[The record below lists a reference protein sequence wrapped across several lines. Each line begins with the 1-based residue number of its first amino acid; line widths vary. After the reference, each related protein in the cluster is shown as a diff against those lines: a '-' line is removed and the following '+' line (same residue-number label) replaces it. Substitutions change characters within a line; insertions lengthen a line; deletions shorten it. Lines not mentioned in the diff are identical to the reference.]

1 MLLELFRMKNILLVC
16 IVLCSLPGF
25 SQSREVGSQK
35 PDASTKEDTIKP
47 PISAYKIISI
57 ANDTTFVDTTLTIE
71 KDYKF
76 NYRRKDNFELLPF
89 SNTGQT
95 YNRLGVDF
103 DAKKLYPEFGA
114 QARHYNFL
122 EVEDIYYYHVPT
134 PVTEAY
140 FKTVPEQGQQLDV
153 LFTIN
158 TSERV
163 NFSVEYK
170 GVRALGRYQNA
181 LTSTGIFRFG
191 LTYKT
196 LDRKYQLRTHFV
208 SHDLMNQEN
217 GGLSDLALQQYIDKE
232 EEFEDR
238 SLLAM
243 NFENAESTLYG
254 KRFYLDHF
262 YHVTRPDTLSSNALK
277 AGHIFNHDYKK
288 FDFLQTNAVND
299 IFGPSFQRNNLRD
312 RVRLTEFYNEAYVQ
326 WSNKT
331 LGEVKAKAAVKN
343 FEYGYK
349 TFYIRESD
357 TINNKLT
364 GSNYSVGGEYR
375 KSIGGFDVEADAMLN
390 LAGDF
395 TGSYFTAHAGYSLDE
410 ENRLEFGV
418 NQNSHMPNYNF
429 LLYQS
434 TYINYNWQ
442 NEFDNV
448 NTQSIYGKLRS
459 KKLLNV
465 EGRLTQIQN
474 YTYFA
479 EGEDTLV
486 KPFQAG
492 DQVRYLK
499 LKASK
504 DFDFGLFAIDNTLMY
519 QNVLDGAS
527 VLNLP
532 EFVTRNSIYYKDEW
546 FDKALYLQTGF
557 TFKYFT
563 NYNMNAYDPVL
574 AEFYVQ
580 NSAEFGNYPVV
591 DFFFNAKVDQTRIF
605 LKLENVNSLL
615 DANNNFVA
623 PRYAY
628 RDFLLRFG
636 LVWNFFL

>member
-1 MLLELFRMKNILLVC
+1 MKKILFILLLIPFC
-16 IVLCSLPGF
+16 TLAQTRLGGAGGN
-25 SQSREVGSQK
+25 Q
-35 PDASTKEDTIKP
+35 DAAENATQEDTIKP
-47 PISAYKIISI
+47 PISAYKIITI
-57 ANDTTFVDTTLTIE
+57 ENDTTYLDTTLTIE

-95 YNRLGVDF
+95 YNKLGMDF
-103 DAKKLYPEFGA
+103 DAEKLYPEFGA
-114 QARHYNFL
+114 QARHYNYF
-122 EVEDIYYYHVPT
+122 EIEDINYYHIPT
-134 PVTEAY
+134 PITEAY

-153 LFTIN
+153 LFSIN
-158 TSERV
+158 TSERL
-163 NFSVEYK
+163 NFSAAYK
-170 GVRALGRYQNA
+170 GVRALGRYQNE
-181 LTSTGIFRFG
+181 LTSTGVFRFG

-196 LDRKYQLRTHFV
+196 LDRKYHMRTHFV
-208 SHDLMNQEN
+208 SHNLFNQEN
-217 GGLSDLALQQYIDKE
+217 GGLSDLANRQYIAKE

-238 SLLAM
+238 SLLEM

-254 KRFYLDHF
+254 KRFYLDHY
-262 YHVTRPDTLSSNALK
+262 YHLATPDSLSSNTLK
-277 AGHIFNHDYKK
+277 VGHIFNHEYKK
-288 FDFLQTNAVND
+288 FDFLQAQARNG
-299 IFGPSFQRNNLRD
+299 IFGPSFQQNNLRD

-349 TFYIRESD
+349 TFYIRETD
-357 TINNKLT
+357 TINNKLN

-395 TGSYFTAHAGYSLDE
+395 TGSYFSAHAGYSLDE

-434 TYINYNWQ
+434 NYINYNWQ
-442 NEFDNV
+442 NDFDNV
-448 NTQSIYGKLRS
+448 NTQSIYGTLRS
-459 KKLLNV
+459 EKLLDI

-479 EGEDTLV
+479 RGEDSLV

-546 FDKALYLQTGF
+546 FSKALYLQTGF

-591 DFFFNAKVDQTRIF
+591 DFFFNGKVDQTRIF
-605 LKLENVNSLL
+605 VKLEHINSLI
-615 DANNNFVA
+615 DGNNNFVA
-623 PRYAY
+623 PGYPY
-628 RDFLLRFG
+628 TDFLVRFG
-636 LVWNFFL
+636 VVWNFFL

>member
-1 MLLELFRMKNILLVC
+1 MKLYTLLLFFLIPLIGISQTKL
-16 IVLCSLPGF
+16 SGSPGGQNAEDT
-25 SQSREVGSQK
+25 SQE
-35 PDASTKEDTIKP
+35 EDTIKP
-47 PISAYKIISI
+47 PISAYKIISV

-95 YNRLGVDF
+95 YNRLGMDF
-103 DAKKLYPEFGA
+103 DAQKLYPEFGA

-122 EVEDIYYYHVPT
+122 DVEDINYYHVPT
-134 PVTEAY
+134 PFTEAY

-153 LFTIN
+153 LFTMN
-158 TSERV
+158 TSERL
-163 NFSVEYK
+163 NFSVAYK
-170 GVRALGRYQNA
+170 GVRALGRYQNM

-196 LDRKYQLRTHFV
+196 LDRKYHLRTHFV
-208 SHDLMNQEN
+208 SHDLLNQEN
-217 GGLSDLALQQYIDKE
+217 GGFSDLARQQYIDKE

-238 SLLAM
+238 SLLEM
-243 NFENAESTLYG
+243 KFENAESTLYG
-254 KRFYLDHF
+254 KRFYLDH
-262 YHVTRPDTLSSNALK
+262 YYQVATPDSLSSNALK
-277 AGHIFNHDYKK
+277 VGHIFNHDYKK
-288 FDFLQTNAVND
+288 FDFLQTNAEND
-299 IFGPSFQRNNLRD
+299 IFGPSFQRSNLRD
-312 RVRLTEFYNEAYVQ
+312 RVRLTEFYNEGYVE

-349 TFYIRESD
+349 TFYIREND

-364 GSNYSVGGEYR
+364 GVNYSVGGEYR
-375 KSIGGFDVEADAMLN
+375 KSIGGFDVQADAMLN

-395 TGSYFTAHAGYSLDE
+395 TGSYFAAQAGYSLDE
-410 ENRLEFGV
+410 ENRLQFGF

-434 TYINYNWQ
+434 NYINYNWQ
-442 NEFDNV
+442 NDFDNV
-448 NTQSIYGKLRS
+448 NTQSIYGELRS
-459 KKLLNV
+459 KKLLNI
-465 EGRLTQIQN
+465 EARLTQIQN

-479 EGEDTLV
+479 EDEDTLV

-504 DFDFGLFAIDNTLMY
+504 EFDFGVFAIDNTLMY

-532 EFVTRNSIYYKDEW
+532 EFVTRNTIYYKDEW

-563 NYNMNAYDPVL
+563 KYNMNAYDPVL

-580 NSAEFGNYPVV
+580 NSAELGNYPVV
-591 DFFFNAKVDQTRIF
+591 DFFFNGKVDQTRIF
-605 LKLENVNSLL
+605 FKLEHLNSLI
-615 DANNNFVA
+615 DKNNNFVA
-623 PRYAY
+623 PDYPY
-628 RDFLLRFG
+628 TDFLVRFG
-636 LVWNFFL
+636 VVWNFFL

>member
-1 MLLELFRMKNILLVC
+1 MKQIILFLFLVSPILLTAQTA
-16 IVLCSLPGF
+16 LG
-25 SQSREVGSQK
+25 GA
-35 PDASTKEDTIKP
+35 PDSESKEDTIKP
-47 PISAYKIISI
+47 PISAYKIISV

-95 YNRLGVDF
+95 YNRLGMDF
-103 DAKKLYPEFGA
+103 DAQKIYPEFGA

-122 EVEDIYYYHVPT
+122 DVEDINYYHVPT
-134 PVTEAY
+134 PFTEAY

-153 LFTIN
+153 LFTMN
-158 TSERV
+158 TSERL
-163 NFSVEYK
+163 NFSVAYK
-170 GVRALGRYQNA
+170 GVRALGRYQNI

-196 LDRKYQLRTHFV
+196 LDRKYHLRTHFV
-208 SHDLMNQEN
+208 SHDLLNQEN
-217 GGLSDLALQQYIDKE
+217 GGFSDLARQQYIDKE

-238 SLLAM
+238 SLLEM
-243 NFENAESTLYG
+243 KFENAESTLYG
-254 KRFYLDHF
+254 KRFYLDH
-262 YHVTRPDTLSSNALK
+262 YYQVAAPDSLSSNALK
-277 AGHIFNHDYKK
+277 VGHIFNHDYKK
-288 FDFLQTNAVND
+288 FDFIQTNAAND
-299 IFGPSFQRNNLRD
+299 IFGPSFQRANLRD
-312 RVRLTEFYNEAYVQ
+312 RVRLTEFYNEGYVE

-349 TFYIRESD
+349 TFYIREND

-364 GSNYSVGGEYR
+364 GVNYSVGGEYR
-375 KSIGGFDVEADAMLN
+375 KRIGGFDVQADAMLN

-395 TGSYFTAHAGYSLDE
+395 TGSYFAAEAGYSLDK
-410 ENRLEFGV
+410 ENRLQFGF

-434 TYINYNWQ
+434 NYINYNWQ
-442 NEFDNV
+442 NDFDNV
-448 NTQSIYGKLRS
+448 NTQSIYGELRS
-459 KKLLNV
+459 KKLLNI

-474 YTYFA
+474 YTYFT
-479 EGEDTLV
+479 ENEDTLV

-504 DFDFGLFAIDNTLMY
+504 KFDFGVFAIDNTFMY

-532 EFVTRNSIYYKDEW
+532 EFVTRNTIYYKDEW

-563 NYNMNAYDPVL
+563 KYNMNAYDPVL

-580 NSAEFGNYPVV
+580 NSAELGNYPVV
-591 DFFFNAKVDQTRIF
+591 DFFFNGKVDQTRIF
-605 LKLENVNSLL
+605 FKLEHLNSLI
-615 DANNNFVA
+615 DKNNNFVA
-623 PRYAY
+623 PDYPY
-628 RDFLLRFG
+628 SDFLVRFG
-636 LVWNFFL
+636 VVWNFFL

>member
-1 MLLELFRMKNILLVC
+1 MKQIILFLFLVSPILLTAQTA
-16 IVLCSLPGF
+16 LG
-25 SQSREVGSQK
+25 GA
-35 PDASTKEDTIKP
+35 PDSESKEDTIKP
-47 PISAYKIISI
+47 PISAYKIISV
-57 ANDTTFVDTTLTIE
+57 ANDTTSVDTTLTIE

-95 YNRLGVDF
+95 YNRLGMDF
-103 DAKKLYPEFGA
+103 DAQKLYPEFGA

-122 EVEDIYYYHVPT
+122 DVEDINYYHVPT
-134 PVTEAY
+134 PFTEAY

-153 LFTIN
+153 LFTMN
-158 TSERV
+158 TSERL
-163 NFSVEYK
+163 NFSVAYK
-170 GVRALGRYQNA
+170 GVRALGRYQNI

-208 SHDLMNQEN
+208 SHDLLNQEN
-217 GGLSDLALQQYIDKE
+217 GGFSDLARQQYIDKE

-238 SLLAM
+238 SLLEM
-243 NFENAESTLYG
+243 KFENAESTLYG
-254 KRFYLDHF
+254 KRFYLDH
-262 YHVTRPDTLSSNALK
+262 YYQVAAPDSLSSNALK
-277 AGHIFNHDYKK
+277 VGHIFNHDYKK
-288 FDFLQTNAVND
+288 FDFIQTNAAND
-299 IFGPSFQRNNLRD
+299 IFGPSFQRANLRD
-312 RVRLTEFYNEAYVQ
+312 RVRLTEFYNEGYVE

-349 TFYIRESD
+349 TFYIREND

-364 GSNYSVGGEYR
+364 GVNYSIGGEYR
-375 KSIGGFDVEADAMLN
+375 KSIGGFDVQADAMLN

-395 TGSYFTAHAGYSLDE
+395 TGSYFAAEAGYSLDK
-410 ENRLEFGV
+410 ENRLQFGF

-434 TYINYNWQ
+434 NYINYNWQ
-442 NEFDNV
+442 NDFDNV
-448 NTQSIYGKLRS
+448 NTQSIYGELRS
-459 KKLLNV
+459 KKLLNI

-474 YTYFA
+474 YTYFT
-479 EGEDTLV
+479 ENEDTLV

-504 DFDFGLFAIDNTLMY
+504 KFDFGVFAIDNTLMY

-532 EFVTRNSIYYKDEW
+532 EFVTRNTIYYKDEW

-563 NYNMNAYDPVL
+563 KYNMNAYDPVL

-580 NSAEFGNYPVV
+580 NSAELGNYPVV
-591 DFFFNAKVDQTRIF
+591 DFFFNGKVDQTRIF
-605 LKLENVNSLL
+605 FKLEHLNSLI
-615 DANNNFVA
+615 DKNNNFVA
-623 PRYAY
+623 PDYPY
-628 RDFLLRFG
+628 SDFLVRFG
-636 LVWNFFL
+636 VVWNFFL

>member
-1 MLLELFRMKNILLVC
+1 MKQIILFLFLVSPILLTAQTA
-16 IVLCSLPGF
+16 LG
-25 SQSREVGSQK
+25 GA
-35 PDASTKEDTIKP
+35 PDSESKEDTIKP
-47 PISAYKIISI
+47 PISAYKIISV

-95 YNRLGVDF
+95 YNRLGMDF
-103 DAKKLYPEFGA
+103 DAQKLYPEFGA

-122 EVEDIYYYHVPT
+122 DVEDINYYHVPT
-134 PVTEAY
+134 PFTEAY

-153 LFTIN
+153 LFTMN
-158 TSERV
+158 TSERL
-163 NFSVEYK
+163 NFSVAYK
-170 GVRALGRYQNA
+170 GVRALGRYQNI

-208 SHDLMNQEN
+208 SHDLLNQEN
-217 GGLSDLALQQYIDKE
+217 GGFSDLARQQYIDKE

-238 SLLAM
+238 SLLEM
-243 NFENAESTLYG
+243 KFENAESTLYG
-254 KRFYLDHF
+254 KRFYLDH
-262 YHVTRPDTLSSNALK
+262 YYQVAAPDSLSSNALK
-277 AGHIFNHDYKK
+277 VGHIFNHDYKK
-288 FDFLQTNAVND
+288 FDFIQTNAAND
-299 IFGPSFQRNNLRD
+299 IFGPSFQRANLRD
-312 RVRLTEFYNEAYVQ
+312 RVRLTEFYNEGYVE

-331 LGEVKAKAAVKN
+331 LGEVKAKAAIKN

-349 TFYIRESD
+349 TFYIREND

-364 GSNYSVGGEYR
+364 GVNYSIGGEYR
-375 KSIGGFDVEADAMLN
+375 KSIGGFDVQADAMLN

-395 TGSYFTAHAGYSLDE
+395 TGSYFAAEAGYSLDK
-410 ENRLEFGV
+410 ENRLQFGF

-434 TYINYNWQ
+434 NYINYNWQ
-442 NEFDNV
+442 NDFDNV
-448 NTQSIYGKLRS
+448 NTQSIYGELRS
-459 KKLLNV
+459 KKLLNI
-465 EGRLTQIQN
+465 ESRLTQIQN
-474 YTYFA
+474 YTYFT
-479 EGEDTLV
+479 ENEDTLV

-504 DFDFGLFAIDNTLMY
+504 KFDFGVFAIDNTLMY
-519 QNVLDGAS
+519 QNVLDGSS

-532 EFVTRNSIYYKDEW
+532 EFVTRNTIYYKDEW

-563 NYNMNAYDPVL
+563 KYNMNAYDPVL

-580 NSAEFGNYPVV
+580 NSAELGNYPVV
-591 DFFFNAKVDQTRIF
+591 DFFFNGKVDQTRIF
-605 LKLENVNSLL
+605 FKLEHLNSLI
-615 DANNNFVA
+615 DKNNNFVA
-623 PRYAY
+623 PDYPY
-628 RDFLLRFG
+628 TDFLVRFG
-636 LVWNFFL
+636 VVWNFFL

>member
-1 MLLELFRMKNILLVC
+1 MKQIILFLFLVSPILLTAQTA
-16 IVLCSLPGF
+16 LG
-25 SQSREVGSQK
+25 GA
-35 PDASTKEDTIKP
+35 PDSESKEDTIKP
-47 PISAYKIISI
+47 PISAYKIISV
-57 ANDTTFVDTTLTIE
+57 ANDTTSVDTTLTIE

-95 YNRLGVDF
+95 YNRLGMDF
-103 DAKKLYPEFGA
+103 DAQKLYPEFGA

-122 EVEDIYYYHVPT
+122 DVEDINYYHVPT
-134 PVTEAY
+134 PFTEAY

-153 LFTIN
+153 LFTMN
-158 TSERV
+158 TSERL
-163 NFSVEYK
+163 NFSVAYK
-170 GVRALGRYQNA
+170 GVRALGRYQNI

-208 SHDLMNQEN
+208 SHDLLNQEN
-217 GGLSDLALQQYIDKE
+217 GGFSDLARQQYIDKE

-238 SLLAM
+238 SLLEM
-243 NFENAESTLYG
+243 KFENAESTLYG
-254 KRFYLDHF
+254 KRFYLDH
-262 YHVTRPDTLSSNALK
+262 YYQVAAPDSLSSNALK
-277 AGHIFNHDYKK
+277 VGHIFNHDYKK
-288 FDFLQTNAVND
+288 FDFIQTNAAND
-299 IFGPSFQRNNLRD
+299 IFGPSFQRANLRD
-312 RVRLTEFYNEAYVQ
+312 RVRLTEFYNEGYVE

-349 TFYIRESD
+349 TFYIREND

-364 GSNYSVGGEYR
+364 GVNYSIGGEYR
-375 KSIGGFDVEADAMLN
+375 KSIGGFDVQADAMLN

-395 TGSYFTAHAGYSLDE
+395 TGSYFAAEAGYSLDK
-410 ENRLEFGV
+410 ENRLQFGF

-434 TYINYNWQ
+434 NYINYNWQ
-442 NEFDNV
+442 NDFDNV
-448 NTQSIYGKLRS
+448 NTQSIYGELRS
-459 KKLLNV
+459 KKLLNI

-474 YTYFA
+474 YTYFT
-479 EGEDTLV
+479 ENEDTLV

-504 DFDFGLFAIDNTLMY
+504 KFDFGVFAIDNTLMY

-532 EFVTRNSIYYKDEW
+532 EFVTRNTIYYKDEW

-563 NYNMNAYDPVL
+563 KYNMNAYDPLL

-580 NSAEFGNYPVV
+580 NSAELGNYPVV
-591 DFFFNAKVDQTRIF
+591 DFFFNGKVDQTRIF
-605 LKLENVNSLL
+605 FKLEHLNSLI
-615 DANNNFVA
+615 DKNNNFVA
-623 PRYAY
+623 PDYPY
-628 RDFLLRFG
+628 SDFLVRFG
-636 LVWNFFL
+636 VVWNFFL

>member
-1 MLLELFRMKNILLVC
+1 MKQIILFLFLVSPILLTAQTA
-16 IVLCSLPGF
+16 LG
-25 SQSREVGSQK
+25 GA
-35 PDASTKEDTIKP
+35 PDSESKEDTIKP
-47 PISAYKIISI
+47 PISAYKIISV

-95 YNRLGVDF
+95 YNRLGMDF
-103 DAKKLYPEFGA
+103 DAQKLYPEFGA

-122 EVEDIYYYHVPT
+122 DVEDINYYHVPT
-134 PVTEAY
+134 PFTEAY

-153 LFTIN
+153 LFTMN
-158 TSERV
+158 TSERL
-163 NFSVEYK
+163 NFSVAYK
-170 GVRALGRYQNA
+170 GVRALGRYQNI

-196 LDRKYQLRTHFV
+196 LDRKYHLRTHFV
-208 SHDLMNQEN
+208 SHDLLNQEN
-217 GGLSDLALQQYIDKE
+217 GGFSDLARQQYIDKE

-238 SLLAM
+238 SLLEM
-243 NFENAESTLYG
+243 KFENAESTLYG
-254 KRFYLDHF
+254 KRFYLDH
-262 YHVTRPDTLSSNALK
+262 YYQVAAPDSLSSNALK
-277 AGHIFNHDYKK
+277 VGHIFNHDYKK
-288 FDFLQTNAVND
+288 FDFIQTNAAND
-299 IFGPSFQRNNLRD
+299 IFGPSFQRANLRD
-312 RVRLTEFYNEAYVQ
+312 RVRLTEFYNEGYVE

-331 LGEVKAKAAVKN
+331 LGEVKAKAAIKN

-349 TFYIRESD
+349 TFYIREND

-364 GSNYSVGGEYR
+364 GVNYSIGGEYR
-375 KSIGGFDVEADAMLN
+375 KSIGGFDVQADAMLN

-395 TGSYFTAHAGYSLDE
+395 TGSYFAAEAGYSLDK
-410 ENRLEFGV
+410 ENRLQFGF

-434 TYINYNWQ
+434 NYINYNWQ
-442 NEFDNV
+442 NDFDNV
-448 NTQSIYGKLRS
+448 NTQSIYGELRS
-459 KKLLNV
+459 KKLLNI
-465 EGRLTQIQN
+465 ESRLTQIQN
-474 YTYFA
+474 YTYFT
-479 EGEDTLV
+479 ENEDTLV

-504 DFDFGLFAIDNTLMY
+504 KFDFGVFAIDNTLMY
-519 QNVLDGAS
+519 QNVLDGSS

-532 EFVTRNSIYYKDEW
+532 EFVTRNTIYYKDEW

-563 NYNMNAYDPVL
+563 KYNMNAYDPVL

-580 NSAEFGNYPVV
+580 NSAELGNYPVV
-591 DFFFNAKVDQTRIF
+591 DFFFNGKVDQTRIF
-605 LKLENVNSLL
+605 FKLEHLNSLI
-615 DANNNFVA
+615 DKNNNFVA
-623 PRYAY
+623 PDYPY
-628 RDFLLRFG
+628 TDFLVRFG
-636 LVWNFFL
+636 VVWNFFL

>member
-1 MLLELFRMKNILLVC
+1 MKLYTLLLFFLIPLIGISQTKL
-16 IVLCSLPGF
+16 SGSPGGQNAEDT
-25 SQSREVGSQK
+25 SQE
-35 PDASTKEDTIKP
+35 EDTIKP
-47 PISAYKIISI
+47 PISAYKIISV

-95 YNRLGVDF
+95 YNRLGMDF
-103 DAKKLYPEFGA
+103 DAQKLYPEFGA

-122 EVEDIYYYHVPT
+122 DVEDINYYHVPT
-134 PVTEAY
+134 PFTEAY

-153 LFTIN
+153 LFTMN
-158 TSERV
+158 TSERL
-163 NFSVEYK
+163 NFSVAYK
-170 GVRALGRYQNA
+170 GVRALGRYQNM

-196 LDRKYQLRTHFV
+196 LDRKYHLRTHFV
-208 SHDLMNQEN
+208 SHDLLNQEN
-217 GGLSDLALQQYIDKE
+217 GGFSDLARQQYIDKE

-238 SLLAM
+238 SLLEM
-243 NFENAESTLYG
+243 KFENAESTLFG
-254 KRFYLDHF
+254 KRFYLDH
-262 YHVTRPDTLSSNALK
+262 YYQVAAPDSLSSNALK
-277 AGHIFNHDYKK
+277 VGHIFNHDYKK
-288 FDFLQTNAVND
+288 FDFIQTNAAND
-299 IFGPSFQRNNLRD
+299 IFGPSFQRANLRD
-312 RVRLTEFYNEAYVQ
+312 RVRLTEFYNEGYVE

-349 TFYIRESD
+349 TFYIRQND

-364 GSNYSVGGEYR
+364 GVNYSIGGEYR
-375 KSIGGFDVEADAMLN
+375 KSIGGFDVQADAMLN

-395 TGSYFTAHAGYSLDE
+395 TGSYFAVEAGYSLDK
-410 ENRLEFGV
+410 ENRLQFGF

-434 TYINYNWQ
+434 NYINYNWQ
-442 NEFDNV
+442 NDFDNM
-448 NTQSIYGKLRS
+448 NTQSIYGELRS
-459 KKLLNV
+459 KKLLNI
-465 EGRLTQIQN
+465 ESRLTQIQN
-474 YTYFA
+474 YTYFT
-479 EGEDTLV
+479 ENEDTLV

-504 DFDFGLFAIDNTLMY
+504 KFDFGVFAIDNTLMY
-519 QNVLDGAS
+519 QNVLDGSS

-532 EFVTRNSIYYKDEW
+532 EFVTRNTIYYKDEW

-563 NYNMNAYDPVL
+563 KYNMNAYDPVL

-580 NSAEFGNYPVV
+580 NSAELGNYPVV
-591 DFFFNAKVDQTRIF
+591 DFFFNGKVDQTRIF
-605 LKLENVNSLL
+605 FKLEHLNSLI
-615 DANNNFVA
+615 DKNNNFVA
-623 PRYAY
+623 PDYPY
-628 RDFLLRFG
+628 TDFLVRFG
-636 LVWNFFL
+636 VVWNFFL

>member
-1 MLLELFRMKNILLVC
+1 MKNLIFFLFL
-16 IVLCSLPGF
+16 F
-25 SQSREVGSQK
+25 SPAMIFAQTALGGA
-35 PDASTKEDTIKP
+35 PDTESTKDTVKP

-57 ANDTTFVDTTLTIE
+57 ENDTTFVDTTLTIE
-71 KDYKF
+71 KNYKF
-76 NYRRKDNFELLPF
+76 NYLRKDNFELLPF

-95 YNRLGVDF
+95 YNRLGIGF
-103 DAKKLYPEFGA
+103 EPEKLYPEFGA
-114 QARHYNFL
+114 QARHYGFL
-122 EVEDIYYYHVPT
+122 EVDDIYYYHVPT
-134 PVTEAY
+134 PFTEAY
-140 FKTVPEQGQQLDV
+140 YKTVPEQGQQLDV

-158 TSERV
+158 TSDRL
-163 NFSVEYK
+163 NFSAAYK
-170 GVRALGRYQNA
+170 GVRALGRYQNV

-196 LDRKYQLRTHFV
+196 LDKKYHLRTHFV
-208 SHDLMNQEN
+208 SHSLLNQEN
-217 GGLSDLALQQYIDKE
+217 GGFSELALQQYIDKE

-238 SLLAM
+238 SLLEM

-254 KRFYLDHF
+254 KRFYLDH
-262 YHVTRPDTLSSNALK
+262 YYDVATPDSLSANALRV
-277 AGHIFNHDYKK
+277 GHIFKHDYKK
-288 FDFLQTNAVND
+288 YEFVQTQAENL
-299 IFGPSFQRNNLRD
+299 IFGPSFQEANFSD
-312 RVRLTEFYNEAYVQ
+312 RVRLTEFYNQAYVQ

-331 LGEVKAKAAVKN
+331 LGKVKAKAAVKN
-343 FEYGYK
+343 FEYGYN
-349 TFYIRESD
+349 TFYIREND
-357 TINNKLT
+357 TINNKLS
-364 GSNYSVGGEYR
+364 GSNYSIGGEYE
-375 KSIGGFDVEADAMLN
+375 KSISGFDIKADAMLN

-395 TGSYFTAHAGYSLDE
+395 TGSYFAAHAGYSLDD

-434 TYINYNWQ
+434 NYINYNWQ
-442 NEFDNV
+442 NEFVNV
-448 NTQSIYGKLRS
+448 NTQSIYGELRS
-459 KKLLNV
+459 QKLLNI

-474 YTYFA
+474 YTYFT
-479 EGEDTLV
+479 EGEDSLV

-504 DFDFGLFAIDNTLMY
+504 RFDFGLFAIDNTLMY

-527 VLNLP
+527 LLNVP
-532 EFVTRNSIYYKDEW
+532 EFVTRNSLYYKDHW

-563 NYNMNAYDPVL
+563 EFNANAYDPVL

-580 NSAEFGNYPVV
+580 NSAEFGNYPIVN
-591 DFFFNAKVDQTRIF
+591 FFFNAKVDQTRIF
-605 LKLENVNSLL
+605 LQLDHLNSLI
-615 DANNNFVA
+615 DGNNNFVA
-623 PRYAY
+623 PGYPY
-628 RDFLLRFG
+628 SDFLLRFG

>member
-1 MLLELFRMKNILLVC
+1 MKIYTLFFFLLIPLVA
-16 IVLCSLPGF
+16 ISQIRPSAGPGG
-25 SQSREVGSQK
+25 QNAEN
-35 PDASTKEDTIKP
+35 ASKQEDTIKP

-76 NYRRKDNFELLPF
+76 NYRRKDNFELLSF
-89 SNTGQT
+89 SNTGRP
-95 YNRLGVDF
+95 YNKLGIDF
-103 DAKKLYPEFGA
+103 DAQKLYPEFGA

-122 EVEDIYYYHVPT
+122 DVEDINYYHVPT
-134 PVTEAY
+134 PFTEAY

-153 LFTIN
+153 LFTMN
-158 TSERV
+158 TSERL
-163 NFSVEYK
+163 NFSVGYK
-170 GVRALGRYQNA
+170 GVRALGRYQNM
-181 LTSTGIFRFG
+181 LTSTGIFKFG

-196 LDRKYQLRTHFV
+196 LDKKYHLRSHFV

-217 GGLSDLALQQYIDKE
+217 GGFSDLALQQYIDKE

-238 SLLAM
+238 SLLQM
-243 NFENAESTLYG
+243 NFENAENTLYG
-254 KRFYLDHF
+254 KRFYLDHY
-262 YHVTRPDTLSSNALK
+262 YHLAKPDSLSSNALK
-277 AGHIFNHDYKK
+277 VGHIFNHDYKK
-288 FDFLQTNAVND
+288 FDFLQTNSVNE
-299 IFGPSFQRNNLRD
+299 IFGPSFQQTNLRD
-312 RVRLTEFYNEAYVQ
+312 RVRLTEFYNEGYVQ
-326 WSNKT
+326 WSNET

-349 TFYIRESD
+349 TFYIREND

-364 GSNYSVGGEYR
+364 GVNYAIGGEYN
-375 KSIGGFDVEADAMLN
+375 KSIGGFDVKADAMLN

-395 TGSYFTAHAGYSLDE
+395 TGSYFAAQAGYSLDE
-410 ENRLEFGV
+410 ENRLQFGF

-434 TYINYNWQ
+434 NYVNYNWQ
-442 NEFDNV
+442 NNFDNV
-448 NTQSIYGKLRS
+448 NTQSIYGELRS
-459 KKLLNV
+459 KKLLNI
-465 EGRLTQIQN
+465 EARLTQIQN
-474 YTYFA
+474 YTYFT
-479 EGEDTLV
+479 EGEDRLV
-486 KPFQAG
+486 KPFQSG

-519 QNVLDGAS
+519 QNVMDGAS

-532 EFVTRNSIYYKDEW
+532 EFVTRNTIYYKDEW

-574 AEFYVQ
+574 AELYVQ

-591 DFFFNAKVDQTRIF
+591 DFFFNGKVDQTRIF
-605 LKLENVNSLL
+605 FKLQHLNSLI
-615 DANNNFVA
+615 DKNNNFVA
-623 PRYAY
+623 PGYPYA
-628 RDFLLRFG
+628 DFQIRFG
-636 LVWNFFL
+636 VVWNFFL

>member
-1 MLLELFRMKNILLVC
+1 MKQIILFLFLVSPILLTAQTA
-16 IVLCSLPGF
+16 LG
-25 SQSREVGSQK
+25 GA
-35 PDASTKEDTIKP
+35 PDSESKEDTIKP
-47 PISAYKIISI
+47 PISAYKIISV

-95 YNRLGVDF
+95 YNRLGMDF
-103 DAKKLYPEFGA
+103 DAQKLYPEFGA

-122 EVEDIYYYHVPT
+122 DVEDINYYHVPT
-134 PVTEAY
+134 PFTEAY

-153 LFTIN
+153 LFTMN
-158 TSERV
+158 TSERL
-163 NFSVEYK
+163 NFSVAYK
-170 GVRALGRYQNA
+170 GVRALGRYQNI

-208 SHDLMNQEN
+208 SHDLLNQEN
-217 GGLSDLALQQYIDKE
+217 GGFSDLARQQYIDKE

-238 SLLAM
+238 SLLEM
-243 NFENAESTLYG
+243 KFENAESTLYG
-254 KRFYLDHF
+254 KRFYLDH
-262 YHVTRPDTLSSNALK
+262 YYQVAAPDSLSSNALK
-277 AGHIFNHDYKK
+277 VGHIFNHDYKK
-288 FDFLQTNAVND
+288 FDFIQTNAAND
-299 IFGPSFQRNNLRD
+299 IFGPSFQRANLRD
-312 RVRLTEFYNEAYVQ
+312 RVRLTEFYNEGYVE

-331 LGEVKAKAAVKN
+331 LGEVKAKAAIKN

-349 TFYIRESD
+349 TFYIREND

-364 GSNYSVGGEYR
+364 GVNYSIGGEYR
-375 KSIGGFDVEADAMLN
+375 KSIGGFDVQADAMLN

-395 TGSYFTAHAGYSLDE
+395 TGSYFAAEAGYSLDK
-410 ENRLEFGV
+410 ENRLQFGF

-434 TYINYNWQ
+434 NYINYNWQ
-442 NEFDNV
+442 NDFDNV
-448 NTQSIYGKLRS
+448 NTQSIYGELRS
-459 KKLLNV
+459 KKLLNI
-465 EGRLTQIQN
+465 ESRLTQIQN
-474 YTYFA
+474 YTYFT
-479 EGEDTLV
+479 ENEDTLV

-504 DFDFGLFAIDNTLMY
+504 KFDFGVFAIDNTLMY

-532 EFVTRNSIYYKDEW
+532 EFVTRNTIYYKDEW

-563 NYNMNAYDPVL
+563 KYNMNAYDPVL

-580 NSAEFGNYPVV
+580 NSAELGNYPVV
-591 DFFFNAKVDQTRIF
+591 DFFFNGKVDQTRIF
-605 LKLENVNSLL
+605 FKLEHLNSLI
-615 DANNNFVA
+615 DKNNNFVA
-623 PRYAY
+623 PDYPY
-628 RDFLLRFG
+628 TDFLVRFG
-636 LVWNFFL
+636 VVWNFFL

>member
-1 MLLELFRMKNILLVC
+1 MKQIILFLFLVSPILLTAQTA
-16 IVLCSLPGF
+16 LG
-25 SQSREVGSQK
+25 GA
-35 PDASTKEDTIKP
+35 PDSESKEDTIKP
-47 PISAYKIISI
+47 PISAYKIISV

-95 YNRLGVDF
+95 YNRLGMDF
-103 DAKKLYPEFGA
+103 DAQKLYPEFGA

-122 EVEDIYYYHVPT
+122 DVEDINYYHVPT
-134 PVTEAY
+134 PFTEAY

-153 LFTIN
+153 LFTMN
-158 TSERV
+158 TSERL
-163 NFSVEYK
+163 NFSVAYK
-170 GVRALGRYQNA
+170 GVRALGRYQNI

-196 LDRKYQLRTHFV
+196 LDRKYHLRTHFV
-208 SHDLMNQEN
+208 SHDLLNQEN
-217 GGLSDLALQQYIDKE
+217 GGFSDLARQQYIDKE

-238 SLLAM
+238 SLLEM
-243 NFENAESTLYG
+243 KFENAESTLYG
-254 KRFYLDHF
+254 KRFYLDH
-262 YHVTRPDTLSSNALK
+262 YYQVAAPDSLSSNALK
-277 AGHIFNHDYKK
+277 VGHIFNHDYKK
-288 FDFLQTNAVND
+288 FDFIQTNAAND
-299 IFGPSFQRNNLRD
+299 VFGPSFQRANLRD
-312 RVRLTEFYNEAYVQ
+312 RVRLTEFYNEGYVE

-349 TFYIRESD
+349 TFYIREND

-364 GSNYSVGGEYR
+364 GVNYSIGGEYR
-375 KSIGGFDVEADAMLN
+375 KSIGGFDVQADAMLN

-395 TGSYFTAHAGYSLDE
+395 TGSYFAAEAGYSLDK
-410 ENRLEFGV
+410 ENRLQFGF

-434 TYINYNWQ
+434 NYINYNWQ
-442 NEFDNV
+442 NDFDNV
-448 NTQSIYGKLRS
+448 NTQSIYGELRS
-459 KKLLNV
+459 KKLLNI

-474 YTYFA
+474 YTYFT
-479 EGEDTLV
+479 ENEDTLV

-504 DFDFGLFAIDNTLMY
+504 KFDFGVFAIDNTLMY

-532 EFVTRNSIYYKDEW
+532 EFVTRNTIYYKDEW

-563 NYNMNAYDPVL
+563 KYNMNAYDPVL

-580 NSAEFGNYPVV
+580 NSAELGNYPVV
-591 DFFFNAKVDQTRIF
+591 DFFFNGKVDQTRIF
-605 LKLENVNSLL
+605 FKLEHLNSLI
-615 DANNNFVA
+615 DKNNNFVA
-623 PRYAY
+623 PDYPY
-628 RDFLLRFG
+628 TDFLVRFG
-636 LVWNFFL
+636 VVWNFFL

>member
-1 MLLELFRMKNILLVC
+1 MKRFYFLFFLI
-16 IVLCSLPGF
+16 GF
-25 SQSREVGSQK
+25 ATHFLSAQENSGDERGEKS
-35 PDASTKEDTIKP
+35 STDTINP
-47 PISAYKIISI
+47 PISAYKIISV

-95 YNRLGVDF
+95 YNRLGMDF
-103 DAKKLYPEFGA
+103 DAQKLYPEFGA

-122 EVEDIYYYHVPT
+122 DVEDINYYHVPT
-134 PVTEAY
+134 PFTEAY

-153 LFTIN
+153 LFTMN
-158 TSERV
+158 TSERL
-163 NFSVEYK
+163 NFSVAYK
-170 GVRALGRYQNA
+170 GVRALGRYQNI

-196 LDRKYQLRTHFV
+196 LDRKYHLRTHFV
-208 SHDLMNQEN
+208 SHDLLNQEN
-217 GGLSDLALQQYIDKE
+217 GGFSDLARQQYIDKE

-238 SLLAM
+238 SLLEM
-243 NFENAESTLYG
+243 KFENAESTLYG
-254 KRFYLDHF
+254 KRFYLDH
-262 YHVTRPDTLSSNALK
+262 YYQVAAPDSLSSNALK
-277 AGHIFNHDYKK
+277 VGHIFNHDYKK
-288 FDFLQTNAVND
+288 FDFIQTNAAND
-299 IFGPSFQRNNLRD
+299 IFGPSFQRANLRD
-312 RVRLTEFYNEAYVQ
+312 RVRLTEFYNEGYVE

-349 TFYIRESD
+349 TFYIREND

-364 GSNYSVGGEYR
+364 GVNYSIGGEYR
-375 KSIGGFDVEADAMLN
+375 KSIGGFDVQADAMLN

-395 TGSYFTAHAGYSLDE
+395 TGSYFAAEAGYSLDK
-410 ENRLEFGV
+410 ENRLQFGF

-434 TYINYNWQ
+434 NYINYNWQ
-442 NEFDNV
+442 NDFDNV
-448 NTQSIYGKLRS
+448 NTQSIYGELRS
-459 KKLLNV
+459 KKLLNI

-474 YTYFA
+474 YTYFT
-479 EGEDTLV
+479 ENEDTLV

-504 DFDFGLFAIDNTLMY
+504 KFDFGVFAIDNTLMY

-532 EFVTRNSIYYKDEW
+532 EFVTRNTIYYKDEW

-563 NYNMNAYDPVL
+563 KYNMNAYDPVL

-580 NSAEFGNYPVV
+580 NSAELGNYPVV
-591 DFFFNAKVDQTRIF
+591 DFFFNGKVDQTRIF
-605 LKLENVNSLL
+605 FKLEHLNSLI
-615 DANNNFVA
+615 DKNNNFVA
-623 PRYAY
+623 PDYPY
-628 RDFLLRFG
+628 TDFLVRFG
-636 LVWNFFL
+636 VVWNFFL

>member
-1 MLLELFRMKNILLVC
+1 MKIYILLFFL
-16 IVLCSLPGF
+16 IIPFLGF
-25 SQSREVGSQK
+25 SQTRLSGSPGGNNENTETQ
-35 PDASTKEDTIKP
+35 EDTIKP

-57 ANDTTFVDTTLTIE
+57 KNDTTFVDTTLTIE

-76 NYRRKDNFELLPF
+76 NYRRQDNFELLPF

-95 YNRLGVDF
+95 YNRLGADF
-103 DAKKLYPEFGA
+103 DAQKLYPEFGA
-114 QARHYNFL
+114 RARHYNFL
-122 EVEDIYYYHVPT
+122 EVEDVFYYHVPT
-134 PVTEAY
+134 PITEAY
-140 FKTVPEQGQQLDV
+140 FKTVPDQGQQLDV
-153 LFTIN
+153 LFSIN
-158 TSERV
+158 TAERL
-163 NFSVEYK
+163 NFSVAYK
-170 GVRALGRYQNA
+170 GVRALGRYQNE

-191 LTYKT
+191 LNYKT
-196 LDRKYQLRTHFV
+196 LDRKYHLRTHFV

-217 GGLSDLALQQYIDKE
+217 GGLSELALQQYIDRE

-254 KRFYLDHF
+254 KRFYLDH
-262 YHVTRPDTLSSNALK
+262 YYNMVAPDSLASNTLK
-277 AGHIFNHDYKK
+277 IGHTFNHDYKK
-288 FDFLQTNAVND
+288 FEFLQNSAVNQ
-299 IFGPSFQRNNLRD
+299 IFGPSFQQSNLRD
-312 RVRLTEFYNEAYVQ
+312 RVRLSEFYNEAYVK

-343 FEYGYK
+343 FEYGYN
-349 TFYIRESD
+349 TFYIREND
-357 TINNKLT
+357 TINNKLNGT
-364 GSNYSVGGEYR
+364 NYAVGGEYN
-375 KSIGGFDVEADAMLN
+375 KSIAGFNVKADAMLSF
-390 LAGDF
+390 AGDF
-395 TGSYFTAHAGYSLDE
+395 TGSYLAAQASYALDE
-410 ENRLEFGV
+410 ENKLEFGV

-434 TYINYNWQ
+434 NYINYNWQ
-442 NEFDNV
+442 NDFDNV
-448 NTQSIYGKLRS
+448 NTQSIYGKLNS
-459 KKLLNV
+459 KKLLDV

-474 YTYFA
+474 YTYFTR
-479 EGEDTLV
+479 GEDSLV

-499 LKASK
+499 LKAHRK
-504 DFDFGLFAIDNTLMY
+504 FDFGLFAIDNTLMY

-563 NYNMNAYDPVL
+563 NYNMNAYDPIL
-574 AEFYVQ
+574 AEFFVQ

-605 LKLENVNSLL
+605 LKLENVNSLIE
-615 DANNNFVA
+615 ANNNFVA
-623 PRYAY
+623 PNYPY
-628 RDFLLRFG
+628 TDFLLRFG

>member
-1 MLLELFRMKNILLVC
+1 MKLYTLLLFFLIPLIGIAQNRRSSPSGTQNTEDI
-16 IVLCSLPGF
+16 G
-25 SQSREVGSQK
+25 Q
-35 PDASTKEDTIKP
+35 KEDTIKP
-47 PISAYKIISI
+47 PISAYKIISV

-95 YNRLGVDF
+95 YNRLGMDF
-103 DAKKLYPEFGA
+103 DAQKLYPEFGA

-122 EVEDIYYYHVPT
+122 DVEDINYYHVPT
-134 PVTEAY
+134 PFTEAY

-153 LFTIN
+153 LFTMN
-158 TSERV
+158 TSERL
-163 NFSVEYK
+163 NFSVAYK
-170 GVRALGRYQNA
+170 GVRALGRYQNI

-196 LDRKYQLRTHFV
+196 LDRKYHLRTHFV
-208 SHDLMNQEN
+208 SHDLLNQEN
-217 GGLSDLALQQYIDKE
+217 GGFSDLARQQYIDKE

-238 SLLAM
+238 SLLEM
-243 NFENAESTLYG
+243 KFENAESTLYG
-254 KRFYLDHF
+254 KRFYLDH
-262 YHVTRPDTLSSNALK
+262 YYQVAAPDSLSSNALK
-277 AGHIFNHDYKK
+277 VGHIFNHDYKK
-288 FDFLQTNAVND
+288 FDFIQTNAAND
-299 IFGPSFQRNNLRD
+299 IFGPSFQRANLRD
-312 RVRLTEFYNEAYVQ
+312 RVRLTEFCNEGYVE

-349 TFYIRESD
+349 TFYIRQND

-364 GSNYSVGGEYR
+364 GVNYSIGGEYR
-375 KSIGGFDVEADAMLN
+375 KSIGGFDVQADAMLN

-395 TGSYFTAHAGYSLDE
+395 AGSYFAAEAGYSLDK
-410 ENRLEFGV
+410 ENRLQFGF

-434 TYINYNWQ
+434 NYINYNWQ
-442 NEFDNV
+442 NDFDNV
-448 NTQSIYGKLRS
+448 NTQSIYGELRS
-459 KKLLNV
+459 KKLLNI
-465 EGRLTQIQN
+465 ESRLTQIQN
-474 YTYFA
+474 YTYFT
-479 EGEDTLV
+479 ENEDTLV

-504 DFDFGLFAIDNTLMY
+504 KFDFGVFAIDNTLMY
-519 QNVLDGAS
+519 QNVLDGSS

-532 EFVTRNSIYYKDEW
+532 EFVTRNTIYYKDEW

-563 NYNMNAYDPVL
+563 KYNMNAYDPVL

-580 NSAEFGNYPVV
+580 NSAELGNYPVV
-591 DFFFNAKVDQTRIF
+591 DFFFNGKVDQTRIF
-605 LKLENVNSLL
+605 FKLEHLNSLI
-615 DANNNFVA
+615 DKNNNFVA
-623 PRYAY
+623 PDYPY
-628 RDFLLRFG
+628 TDFLVRFG
-636 LVWNFFL
+636 VVWNFFL

>member
-1 MLLELFRMKNILLVC
+1 M
-16 IVLCSLPGF
+16 
-25 SQSREVGSQK
+25 
-35 PDASTKEDTIKP
+35 D
-47 PISAYKIISI
+47 
-57 ANDTTFVDTTLTIE
+57 
-71 KDYKF
+71 
-76 NYRRKDNFELLPF
+76 FE
-89 SNTGQT
+89 
-95 YNRLGVDF
+95 
-103 DAKKLYPEFGA
+103 AKKLYPEFGA
-114 QARHYNFL
+114 RARHYNYL
-122 EVEDIYYYHVPT
+122 EIEDINYYHVPT

-153 LFTIN
+153 LFTMN
-158 TSERV
+158 TSERL
-163 NFSVEYK
+163 NFSLAYK
-170 GVRALGRYQNA
+170 GVRALGRYQNI

-196 LDRKYQLRTHFV
+196 LNRKYHLRTHFI
-208 SHDLMNQEN
+208 SHDLLNQEN
-217 GGLSDLALQQYIDKE
+217 GGFSDLAREQYIAKE

-238 SLLAM
+238 SLLEM

-254 KRFYLDHF
+254 KRFYLDHY
-262 YHVTRPDTLSSNALK
+262 YHLTTPDSLSSNTLK
-277 AGHIFNHDYKK
+277 VGHIFNHDYKK
-288 FDFLQTNAVND
+288 FDFLQAQARNE
-299 IFGPSFQRNNLRD
+299 IFGSSFQQSNLRD

-331 LGEVKAKAAVKN
+331 LGKVKAKAAIKN

-349 TFYIRESD
+349 TFYIREND
-357 TINNKLT
+357 TINNKLA
-364 GSNYSVGGEYR
+364 GSNYAVGGEYR
-375 KSIGGFDVEADAMLN
+375 KSMGGFDIEADAMLN

-395 TGSYFTAHAGYSLDE
+395 TGSYFSAHAGYSLDE
-410 ENRLEFGV
+410 ENRLQFGV

-434 TYINYNWQ
+434 SYINYNWQ
-442 NEFDNV
+442 NNFDNV
-448 NTQSIYGKLRS
+448 NTQSIYGTLRS
-459 KKLLNV
+459 EKLLDI

-479 EGEDTLV
+479 EGEDSLV

-504 DFDFGLFAIDNTLMY
+504 DFDFGVFAIDNTIMY

-532 EFVTRNSIYYKDEW
+532 EFVTRNSVYYKDEW

-591 DFFFNAKVDQTRIF
+591 DFFFNGKVDQTRIF
-605 LKLENVNSLL
+605 FKLENVNSLL
-615 DANNNFVA
+615 DTNNNFVA
-623 PRYAY
+623 PRYPY

-636 LVWNFFL
+636 VVWNFFL

>member
-1 MLLELFRMKNILLVC
+1 MKKILFVLLIIPILGISQTRL
-16 IVLCSLPGF
+16 SGSPGG
-25 SQSREVGSQK
+25 ENAE
-35 PDASTKEDTIKP
+35 DANEEEDTIKP
-47 PISAYKIISI
+47 PISAYKIISV

-95 YNRLGVDF
+95 YNRLGMDF
-103 DAKKLYPEFGA
+103 DAQKLYPEFGA

-122 EVEDIYYYHVPT
+122 DIEDINYYHVPT
-134 PVTEAY
+134 PFTEAY

-153 LFTIN
+153 LFTMN
-158 TSERV
+158 TSERL
-163 NFSVEYK
+163 NFSVAYK
-170 GVRALGRYQNA
+170 GVRALGRYQNI

-196 LDRKYQLRTHFV
+196 LDRKYHLRTHFV
-208 SHDLMNQEN
+208 SHDLLNQEN
-217 GGLSDLALQQYIDKE
+217 GGFSDLARQQYIDKE

-238 SLLAM
+238 SLLEM
-243 NFENAESTLYG
+243 KFENAESTLYG
-254 KRFYLDHF
+254 KRFYLDH
-262 YHVTRPDTLSSNALK
+262 YYQVAAPDSLSSNALK
-277 AGHIFNHDYKK
+277 VGHIFNHDYKK
-288 FDFLQTNAVND
+288 FDFIQTNAAND
-299 IFGPSFQRNNLRD
+299 IFGPSFQRANLRD
-312 RVRLTEFYNEAYVQ
+312 RVRLTEFYNEGYVE

-349 TFYIRESD
+349 TFYIREND

-364 GSNYSVGGEYR
+364 GVNYSIGGEYR
-375 KSIGGFDVEADAMLN
+375 KSIGGFDVQADAMLN

-395 TGSYFTAHAGYSLDE
+395 TGSYFAAEAGYSLDK
-410 ENRLEFGV
+410 ENRLQFGF

-434 TYINYNWQ
+434 NYINYNWQ
-442 NEFDNV
+442 NDFDNV
-448 NTQSIYGKLRS
+448 NTQSIYGELRS
-459 KKLLNV
+459 KKLLNI

-474 YTYFA
+474 YTYFT
-479 EGEDTLV
+479 ENEDTLV

-499 LKASK
+499 LKTSK
-504 DFDFGLFAIDNTLMY
+504 NFDFGVFAIDNTLMY

-532 EFVTRNSIYYKDEW
+532 EFVTRNTIYYKDEW

-563 NYNMNAYDPVL
+563 KYNMNAYDPVL

-580 NSAEFGNYPVV
+580 NSAELGNYPVV
-591 DFFFNAKVDQTRIF
+591 DFFFNGKVDQTRIF
-605 LKLENVNSLL
+605 FKLEHLNSLI
-615 DANNNFVA
+615 DKNNNFVA
-623 PRYAY
+623 PDYPY
-628 RDFLLRFG
+628 TDFLVRFG
-636 LVWNFFL
+636 VVWNFFL

>member
-1 MLLELFRMKNILLVC
+1 MKLYTLLLFFLIPLIGIAQNRRSSPSGTQNTEDI
-16 IVLCSLPGF
+16 G
-25 SQSREVGSQK
+25 Q
-35 PDASTKEDTIKP
+35 KEDTIKP
-47 PISAYKIISI
+47 PISAYKIISV

-95 YNRLGVDF
+95 YNRLGMDF
-103 DAKKLYPEFGA
+103 DAQKLYPEFGA

-122 EVEDIYYYHVPT
+122 DVEDINYYHVPT
-134 PVTEAY
+134 PFTEAY

-153 LFTIN
+153 LFTMN
-158 TSERV
+158 TSERL
-163 NFSVEYK
+163 NFSVAYK
-170 GVRALGRYQNA
+170 GVRALGRYQNI

-196 LDRKYQLRTHFV
+196 LDRKYHLRTHFV
-208 SHDLMNQEN
+208 SHDLLNQEN
-217 GGLSDLALQQYIDKE
+217 GGFSDLARQQYIDKE

-238 SLLAM
+238 SLLEM
-243 NFENAESTLYG
+243 KFENAESTLYG
-254 KRFYLDHF
+254 KRFYLDH
-262 YHVTRPDTLSSNALK
+262 YYQVAAPDSLSSNALK
-277 AGHIFNHDYKK
+277 VGHIFNHDYKK
-288 FDFLQTNAVND
+288 FDFIQTNAAND
-299 IFGPSFQRNNLRD
+299 IFGPSFQRANLRD
-312 RVRLTEFYNEAYVQ
+312 RVRLTEFYNEGYVE

-349 TFYIRESD
+349 TFYIRQND

-364 GSNYSVGGEYR
+364 GVNYSIGGEYR
-375 KSIGGFDVEADAMLN
+375 KSIGGFDVQADAMLN

-395 TGSYFTAHAGYSLDE
+395 AGSYFAAEAGYSLDK
-410 ENRLEFGV
+410 ENRLQFGF

-434 TYINYNWQ
+434 NYINYNWQ
-442 NEFDNV
+442 NDFDNV
-448 NTQSIYGKLRS
+448 NTQSIYGELRS
-459 KKLLNV
+459 KKLLNI
-465 EGRLTQIQN
+465 ESRLTQIQN
-474 YTYFA
+474 YTYFT
-479 EGEDTLV
+479 ENEDTLV

-504 DFDFGLFAIDNTLMY
+504 KFDFGVFAIDNTLMY
-519 QNVLDGAS
+519 QNVLDGSS

-532 EFVTRNSIYYKDEW
+532 EFVTRNTIYYKDEW

-563 NYNMNAYDPVL
+563 KYNMNAYDPVL

-580 NSAEFGNYPVV
+580 NSAELGNYPVV
-591 DFFFNAKVDQTRIF
+591 DFFFNGKVDQTRIF
-605 LKLENVNSLL
+605 FKLEHLNSLI
-615 DANNNFVA
+615 DKNNNFVA
-623 PRYAY
+623 PDYPY
-628 RDFLLRFG
+628 TDFLVRFG
-636 LVWNFFL
+636 VVWNFFL

>member
-1 MLLELFRMKNILLVC
+1 MKKILFVLLIIPILGISQTRL
-16 IVLCSLPGF
+16 SGSPGG
-25 SQSREVGSQK
+25 ENAE
-35 PDASTKEDTIKP
+35 DANEEEDTIKP
-47 PISAYKIISI
+47 PISAYKIISV

-95 YNRLGVDF
+95 YNRLGMDF
-103 DAKKLYPEFGA
+103 DAQKLYPEFGA

-122 EVEDIYYYHVPT
+122 DVEDINYYHVPT
-134 PVTEAY
+134 PFTEAY

-153 LFTIN
+153 LFTMN
-158 TSERV
+158 TSERL
-163 NFSVEYK
+163 NFSVAYK
-170 GVRALGRYQNA
+170 GVRALGRYQNM

-196 LDRKYQLRTHFV
+196 LDRKYHLRTHFV
-208 SHDLMNQEN
+208 SHDLLNQEN
-217 GGLSDLALQQYIDKE
+217 GGFSDLARQQYIDKE

-238 SLLAM
+238 SLLEM
-243 NFENAESTLYG
+243 KFENAESTLYG
-254 KRFYLDHF
+254 KRFYLDH
-262 YHVTRPDTLSSNALK
+262 YYQVAAPDSLSSNALK
-277 AGHIFNHDYKK
+277 VGHIFNHDYKK
-288 FDFLQTNAVND
+288 FDFIQTNAAND
-299 IFGPSFQRNNLRD
+299 IFGPSFQRANLRD
-312 RVRLTEFYNEAYVQ
+312 RVRLTEFYNEGYVE

-349 TFYIRESD
+349 TFYIREND

-364 GSNYSVGGEYR
+364 GVNYSIGGEYR
-375 KSIGGFDVEADAMLN
+375 KSIGGFDVQADAMLN

-395 TGSYFTAHAGYSLDE
+395 IGSYFAAEAGYSLDK
-410 ENRLEFGV
+410 ENRLQFGF
-418 NQNSHMPNYNF
+418 NQNSHMSNYNF

-434 TYINYNWQ
+434 NYINYNWQ
-442 NEFDNV
+442 NDFDNV
-448 NTQSIYGKLRS
+448 NTQSIYGELRS
-459 KKLLNV
+459 KKLLNI

-474 YTYFA
+474 YTYFT
-479 EGEDTLV
+479 ENEDTLV

-504 DFDFGLFAIDNTLMY
+504 NFDFGVFAIDNTLMY

-532 EFVTRNSIYYKDEW
+532 EFVTRNTIYYKDEW

-563 NYNMNAYDPVL
+563 KYNMNAYDPVL

-580 NSAEFGNYPVV
+580 NSAELGNYPVV
-591 DFFFNAKVDQTRIF
+591 DFFFNGKVDQTRIF
-605 LKLENVNSLL
+605 FKLEHLNSLI
-615 DANNNFVA
+615 DKNNNFVA
-623 PRYAY
+623 LYLITHPG
-628 RDFLLRFG
+628 FLFSIFG
-636 LVWNFFL
+636 NSVAP